1 MEDYSA
7 WKWHRI
13 FGYVNKLRWVY
24 ETDPEEIDVPDGYRV
39 NRGNRLRV
47 YDDTEQKKYLG
58 AILQYRGRRNP
69 VSLISTSLIQ
79 HLHEND
85 ENLTFFIIEL
95 YETDLLRSQNHV
107 TPVLTRA
114 GSFLEHALN
123 DRLGTDKDLSPVIRA
138 AYNKRE
144 LTGEE
149 VRLAQF
155 IRLCRNDVS
164 HNFAYFTE
172 WDFMVHDHASVC
184 VKPLL
189 SSISNS
195 WYGVDFR
202 VSDQLSIENCLRV
215 VEEKFGFEWLN
226 DKVTYDDDSI
236 RNKYVTERGR
246 E

>member
-1 MEDYSA
+1 MEGYLA
-7 WKWHRI
+7 GEWYRI

-24 ETDPEEIDVPDGYRV
+24 ETDPEEIDVTDSYRV

-47 YDDTEQKKYLG
+47 YDDAEQKKYLG
-58 AILQYRGRRNP
+58 AELQSRGRRNP
-69 VSLISTSLIQ
+69 VSLISTALIQ

-95 YETDLLRSQNHV
+95 YETNLLLSQNHV
-107 TPVLTRA
+107 TPILTRA

-123 DRLGTDKDLSPVIRA
+123 DRLGTNMKLSPVIRA
-138 AYNKRE
+138 AYNKGE
-144 LTGEE
+144 LTDEE

-172 WDFMVHDHASVC
+172 WGFMVHDHASVC

-189 SSISNS
+189 SSISYS

-202 VSDQLSIENCLRV
+202 VGDQLSIENCLRV
-215 VEEKFGFEWLN
+215 VEEEFGFEWLN

-236 RNKYVTERGR
+236 RDRYVTERGR

>member
-1 MEDYSA
+1 
-7 WKWHRI
+7 
-13 FGYVNKLRWVY
+13 
-24 ETDPEEIDVPDGYRV
+24 
-39 NRGNRLRV
+39 
-47 YDDTEQKKYLG
+47 
-58 AILQYRGRRNP
+58 
-69 VSLISTSLIQ
+69 
-79 HLHEND
+79 
-85 ENLTFFIIEL
+85 
-95 YETDLLRSQNHV
+95 V

-123 DRLGTDKDLSPVIRA
+123 DRLGTDKKLSPVIRA
-138 AYNKRE
+138 AYNNGE
-144 LTGEE
+144 LSDEE

-172 WDFMVHDHASVC
+172 WGFMVHDHASVC
-184 VKPLL
+184 VKTLL

-202 VSDQLSIENCLRV
+202 VGDQLSAENCLRV
-215 VEEKFGFEWLN
+215 IEEEFGFEWLN

-236 RNKYVTERGR
+236 RDRYVTERGR